1 MRQRYNLTWK
11 PKIQVNLELTLMLA
25 IPKQPYTQIVDVT
38 HDMIAHQLFKSCV
51 SKSLNFLSF
60 NNDETRIEKQHNTNI
75 SVQSTLSLTGRG
87 DSPNIANFEMNMN
100 STKPN
105 DDIILF
111 SNTFADIAIAFALEL
126 SIITAE
132 NVKVNATV
140 EVGIISNAHRTGE
153 R

>member
-1 MRQRYNLTWK
+1 
-11 PKIQVNLELTLMLA
+11 
-25 IPKQPYTQIVDVT
+25 
-38 HDMIAHQLFKSCV
+38 
-51 SKSLNFLSF
+51 
-60 NNDETRIEKQHNTNI
+60 
-75 SVQSTLSLTGRG
+75 
-87 DSPNIANFEMNMN
+87 MN